1 RASHTTPTVANRK
14 VHEHFTLRRA
24 TRYRGF
30 NVLSDF
36 VQAQGIDRAL
46 AEAFGGDKAPWV
58 TCSLPETLR
67 HLLDGYLLGV
77 ERVWHFAELEQESLL
92 RIKRDRERLPDY
104 YPALSRPGAVRHAG
118 RPEPA
123 ASGGRSLAA
132 TRPGRSA
139 LVHPR
144 LRFDGRDPR
153 SRRPHDGVRQLSTPL
168 RNRG

>member
-24 TRYRGF
+24 TRYGAF

-58 TCSLPETLR
+58 TYSLPETLR

-77 ERVWHFAELEQESLL
+77 ERGWHFAELEQESLL
-92 RIKRDRERLPDY
+92 SIKRDRERLPDY
-104 YPALSRPGAVRHAG
+104 TLLYRDLARFDTPGA
-118 RPEPA
+118 
-123 ASGGRSLAA
+123 
-132 TRPGRSA
+132 
-139 LVHPR
+139 
-144 LRFDGRDPR
+144 
-153 SRRPHDGVRQLSTPL
+153 
-168 RNRG
+168 